1 MTTTTHPRSKG
12 KGSTSPERAEHRWP
26 AVIAVVVAL
35 VLYVLLPSGFTPWL
49 RYSVAGL
56 CVLMLIPLVLL
67 NPLRMRRQTPWSRGV
82 SIALAI
88 VLLLGNTIALAQ
100 LIVAL
105 LSTSED
111 SDGTLLLAATQV
123 WSTQVVVFA
132 LLFWELDRGG
142 PVTRAHAERDRL
154 PTADIRFPQD
164 EDADAVSEVARGS
177 SKATGWTAGFIDY
190 LYFSASN
197 SMAFSPPDAMP
208 LSARMKV
215 LVGLQALAAFVLLVL
230 VIARA
235 VALLG

>member
-1 MTTTTHPRSKG
+1 MRATKDAGTGTV
-12 KGSTSPERAEHRWP
+12 STNAERAEHRWP

-35 VLYVLLPSGFTPWL
+35 VLYLLLPSGFTPWL
-49 RYSVAGL
+49 RTVIAGL
-56 CVLMLIPLVLL
+56 CVVMLIPLVIL
-67 NPLRMRRQTPWSRGV
+67 NPLRMRRQTTWSRAV

-88 VLLLGNTIALAQ
+88 SLLIGNTLALGQ

-123 WSTQVVVFA
+123 WSTQVVAFA

-142 PVTRAHAERDRL
+142 PVTRAHADRDRL

-177 SKATGWTAGFIDY
+177 SKATGWTAGYIDY

-208 LSARMKV
+208 LTARMKA
-215 LVGLQALAAFVLLVL
+215 LVGLQALGAFVLLVL